1 MKMFTPNKITKR
13 YTTLIENLQFL
24 EGERLGL
31 DPRVH
36 KHQIRILDEKI
47 DLIRSEILE
56 IDLKQRYRKINHA
69 GTNRI
74 SSSTSH

>member
-31 DPRVH
+31 DPRIARN
-36 KHQIRILDEKI
+36 QIKLLDEKI
-47 DLIRSEILE
+47 DLIRTELLE
-56 IDLKQRYRKINHA
+56 MDMKQRGI
-69 GTNRI
+69 GE
-74 SSSTSH
+74 

>member
-13 YTTLIENLQFL
+13 YTTLIENLHFL
-24 EGERLGL
+24 EGEKLGL
-31 DPRVH
+31 DPRIH

-56 IDLKQRYRKINHA
+56 IDLKHRGIGK
-69 GTNRI
+69 
-74 SSSTSH
+74 